1 MEKLWY
7 REPAKEWEEALP
19 LGNGRLGA
27 MVFGGVEKEV
37 IQVNEESI
45 WYGGKRERL
54 NPDAKENLPK
64 IRQYIREG
72 QIQKAHELLSLAFTS
87 CPQGERMYQTLGE
100 ISIEMKSEIVTGQS
114 GQSQN
119 VEDANEIAF
128 KHPYYRELDLSEAV
142 CRVRYENSKVAS
154 DDEREKDANAKCA
167 AIEREYF
174 ISHPDDCMVIHM
186 KASKGQISFV
196 AKLNR
201 GKYFDYV
208 GKCSDHAIFLSG
220 NLGKNAPDFAMCL
233 SAKTVGGNVST
244 IGQSLIVENA
254 DEVFLYFSA
263 DSTFH
268 HSEEQ
273 KSKWNETKW
282 DGSQKALVDLLYMHL
297 EQVSE
302 MCYEKLLQNH
312 IQDYQSLYN
321 RVSLTLTANETINLD
336 NNLENNRENN
346 LEDNRKSNLES
357 LATDERLQRVKDGG
371 EDVGLAELL
380 FDYGRYLLISCSRPG
395 NLPANLQ
402 GIWNKEFLPPWD
414 SKYTININTEMNYWP
429 AESCA
434 LPECH
439 EPLFD
444 HLERMR
450 THGRK
455 VAREMYG
462 CRGFMAHHNTD
473 IYADC
478 APQDN
483 WGPST
488 YWVMGAAWL
497 STHLWMHYEYTR
509 DYEFLKKAYPIL
521 AEAALFFLD
530 YMEEKDGYLVTNP
543 SSSPENIYI
552 MPNGQRGS
560 VCVGSAMDME
570 IIRDLFTDCVK
581 AAKVLDDEIEDCKI
595 PDISDMTALQNQIA
609 QALDKLPPIQIDSTG
624 RIMEWMEEYEEKE
637 PGHRH
642 MSHLYALY
650 PSDQISV
657 DHTPQL
663 ADAARKTLSCRLT
676 HGGGHT
682 GWSRAWI
689 INFYAKLR
697 DGERAWENIGLML
710 TNSTYPNLFD
720 RHPPFQIDGN
730 FGVTAAIAQMLVQSR
745 EDEIIL
751 LPALPKAWKTGQVT
765 GLRVKGAASVDLS
778 WENGSLTKCTIHA
791 SDKCG
796 YSGTVF
802 YEKYAYPIQLA
813 ENDSI
818 QLNGMLVRQI

>member
-27 MVFGGVEKEV
+27 MVFGGVEKES

-64 IRQYIREG
+64 IRQYIRDG
-72 QIQKAHELLSLAFTS
+72 QIQKAHELMSLAFTS

-100 ISIEMKSEIVTGQS
+100 ISIEMKNSTEADQS
-114 GQSQN
+114 
-119 VEDANEIAF
+119 
-128 KHPYYRELDLSEAV
+128 YYRELDLSEAV
-142 CRVRYENSKVAS
+142 CRVRYNN
-154 DDEREKDANAKCA
+154 R
-167 AIEREYF
+167 IEREYF

-186 KASKGQISFV
+186 KSATKAQISFV
-196 AKLNR
+196 AKLER

-220 NLGKNAPDFAMCL
+220 NLGKNASDFAMCL
-233 SAKTVGGNVST
+233 SAKTIGGNVST

-268 HSEEQ
+268 YSDEQ
-273 KSKWNETKW
+273 KKRNGNRYDENKW
-282 DGSQKALVDLLYMHL
+282 DDPQKVLVDRLYAHL

-302 MCYEKLLQNH
+302 VCYGKLLQNH
-312 IQDYQSLYN
+312 IEDYQSLYN
-321 RVSLTLTANETINLD
+321 RVSLRIASNET
-336 NNLENNRENN
+336 NNFENSSETNKENNPENNRKN
-346 LEDNRKSNLES
+346 NLES

-414 SKYTININTEMNYWP
+414 SKYTININTELNYWP
-429 AESCA
+429 VESCA

-450 THGRK
+450 VHGRK

-497 STHLWMHYEYTR
+497 STHLWMHYEYTKDR
-509 DYEFLKKAYPIL
+509 EFLRKAYPIL

-530 YMEEKDGYLVTNP
+530 YMEEKDGFLVTNP
-543 SSSPENIYI
+543 SSSPENVYI

-560 VCVGSAMDME
+560 VCIGSAMDME

-581 AAKVLDDEIEDCKI
+581 AAKVLGDEIEGCKI
-595 PDISDMTALQNQIA
+595 PDVSDVTVLQNQIA
-609 QALDKLPPIQIDSTG
+609 QALDKLPPIRIDSTG
-624 RIMEWMEEYEEKE
+624 RIMEWMEEYEEQE

-657 DHTPQL
+657 DHTPEL
-663 ADAARKTLSCRLT
+663 ADAARKTLSCRLA

-697 DGERAWENIGLML
+697 DAERAWENICLML
-710 TNSTYPNLFD
+710 TNSTYNNLFD

-745 EDEIIL
+745 EGEIIL
-751 LPALPKAWKTGQVT
+751 LPALPKAWKTGNVT

-778 WENGSLTKCTIHA
+778 WENGALIACTIHA
-791 SDKCG
+791 NDNMG
-796 YSGTVF
+796 YSGTVL
-802 YEKYAYPIQLA
+802 YGEKTCTIQIAANESVTVNAKL
-813 ENDSI
+813 EKE
-818 QLNGMLVRQI
+818 

>member
-7 REPAKEWEEALP
+7 HKPAKEWEEALP

-27 MVFGGVEKEV
+27 MVFGGIEKEL

-72 QIQKAHELLSLAFTS
+72 QIQKAHELMSLAFTS

-100 ISIEMKSEIVTGQS
+100 ISIEMKNRTEADQS
-114 GQSQN
+114 
-119 VEDANEIAF
+119 
-128 KHPYYRELDLSEAV
+128 YYRELDLSKAV
-142 CRVRYENSKVAS
+142 CRVRYGNS
-154 DDEREKDANAKCA
+154 E
-167 AIEREYF
+167 IEREYF

-186 KASKGQISFV
+186 KSTTKGQISFV
-196 AKLNR
+196 AKLDR

-220 NLGKNAPDFAMCL
+220 NLGKNASDFAMCL
-233 SAKTVGGNVST
+233 SAKAFGGKVST
-244 IGQSLIVENA
+244 IGESLIIENA

-268 HSEEQ
+268 YLDEQ
-273 KSKWNETKW
+273 KNKWNETNW
-282 DGSQKALVDLLYMHL
+282 DDPQKALVERLYTHL
-297 EQVSE
+297 EQVRKTK
-302 MCYEKLLQNH
+302 YEELLQNH

-321 RVSLTLTANETINLD
+321 RVSLTLTTDETNNIENDFTNET
-336 NNLENNRENN
+336 NNVENNRE
-346 LEDNRKSNLES
+346 RNLES
-357 LATDERLQRVKDGG
+357 IATDERLQRVKEGK

-380 FDYGRYLLISCSRPG
+380 FNYGRYLLISCSRPG

-450 THGRK
+450 VHGRK

-497 STHLWMHYEYTR
+497 STHLWTHYEYTK
-509 DYEFLKKAYPIL
+509 DHEFLRKAYPIL

-543 SSSPENIYI
+543 SSSPENVYI

-560 VCVGSAMDME
+560 VCIGSAMDME

-581 AAKVLDDEIEDCKI
+581 AAKVLGDEIADCKI
-595 PDISDMTALQNQIA
+595 PDVSDVTALQKQIA
-609 QALDKLPPIQIDSTG
+609 QALDKLPPIRIDSTG
-624 RIMEWMEEYEEKE
+624 RIMEWMEEYEEQE

-657 DHTPQL
+657 DHTPEL
-663 ADAARKTLSCRLT
+663 ADAARKTLSCRLA

-697 DGERAWENIGLML
+697 DAKCAWENICLML
-710 TNSTYPNLFD
+710 INSTYPNLFD

-745 EDEIIL
+745 ENEIIL
-751 LPALPKAWKTGQVT
+751 LPALPKAWKTGQIT

-778 WENGSLTKCTIHA
+778 WENGVLIACTIHA
-791 SDKCG
+791 KDEQG
-796 YSGTVF
+796 YCGTVL
-802 YEKYAYPIQLA
+802 YREKTCQIQVEA
-813 ENDSI
+813 NDSVT
-818 QLNGMLVRQI
+818 LTAKFEKR

>member
-7 REPAKEWEEALP
+7 RKPAKEWEEALP

-27 MVFGGVEKEV
+27 MVFGKIEKEL

-72 QIQKAHELLSLAFTS
+72 QIQKAHELMSLAFTS

-100 ISIEMKSEIVTGQS
+100 ISIEMKNCTEADQS
-114 GQSQN
+114 
-119 VEDANEIAF
+119 
-128 KHPYYRELDLSEAV
+128 YYRELDLSKAV
-142 CRVRYENSKVAS
+142 CRVRYGNS
-154 DDEREKDANAKCA
+154 E
-167 AIEREYF
+167 IEREYF

-186 KASKGQISFV
+186 KSTTKGQISFV
-196 AKLNR
+196 AKLDR

-220 NLGKNAPDFAMCL
+220 NLGKNASDFAMCL
-233 SAKTVGGNVST
+233 SAKTVGGKVST
-244 IGQSLIVENA
+244 IGESLIIENA

-268 HSEEQ
+268 YLDEQ
-273 KSKWNETKW
+273 KYSDEQKNKWNETNW
-282 DGSQKALVDLLYMHL
+282 DDPQKALVDLLYAHL
-297 EQVSE
+297 EQVKNRDYGE
-302 MCYEKLLQNH
+302 LRQAH

-321 RVSLTLTANETINLD
+321 RVSLTLTTDETTNIENDFTNET
-336 NNLENNRENN
+336 NNVENNRE
-346 LEDNRKSNLES
+346 RNLES
-357 LATDERLQRVKDGG
+357 LATDERLQRVKEVKEGK

-380 FDYGRYLLISCSRPG
+380 FNYGRYLLISCSRPG

-450 THGRK
+450 VHGRK

-497 STHLWMHYEYTR
+497 STHLWTHYEYTK
-509 DYEFLKKAYPIL
+509 DHEFLRKAYPIL

-543 SSSPENIYI
+543 SSSPENVYI

-560 VCVGSAMDME
+560 VCIGSAMDME

-581 AAKVLDDEIEDCKI
+581 AATVLGDEIADCKI
-595 PDISDMTALQNQIA
+595 PDVSDMTALQEQIA
-609 QALDKLPPIQIDSTG
+609 QALDKLPPIRIDSTG
-624 RIMEWMEEYEEKE
+624 RIMEWMEEYEEQE

-657 DHTPQL
+657 DHTPEL
-663 ADAARKTLSCRLT
+663 ADAAKKTLSCRLA

-697 DGERAWENIGLML
+697 DAKCAWENICLML

-745 EDEIIL
+745 ENEIIL
-751 LPALPKAWKTGQVT
+751 LPALPKAWKTGQIT

-778 WENGSLTKCTIHA
+778 WENGALIACTIHA
-791 SDKCG
+791 KDGIG
-796 YSGTVF
+796 YKGTVW
-802 YEKYAYPIQLA
+802 YGEKSCVVQI
-813 ENDSI
+813 EEGDSVT
-818 QLNGMLVRQI
+818 LTAKFEKR

>member
-7 REPAKEWEEALP
+7 QKPADEWEEALP

-27 MVFGGVEKEV
+27 MVFGQIQKEQ

-45 WYGGKRERL
+45 WYGKRRERI

-64 IRQYIREG
+64 IREYIRNG
-72 QIQKAHELLSLAFTS
+72 QIQKAQKLMSLAMTG
-87 CPQGERMYQTLGE
+87 CPYGERMYQTLGE
-100 ISIEMKSEIVTGQS
+100 ISIEMDLPEEKIEK
-114 GQSQN
+114 
-119 VEDANEIAF
+119 DADSAINTT
-128 KHPYYRELDLSEAV
+128 YYRELDLSKAV
-142 CRVRYENSKVAS
+142 CHVQY
-154 DDEREKDANAKCA
+154 DCEKSEGKTIK
-167 AIEREYF
+167 IESTYF
-174 ISHPDDCMVIHM
+174 ISHPDDCMIVHM
-186 KASKGQISFV
+186 KASNGQLSFV
-196 AKLNR
+196 AKLDR
-201 GKYFDYV
+201 DKYFDSI
-208 GKCSDHAIFLSG
+208 GKCDDYTIFLSG
-220 NLGKNAPDFAMCL
+220 NLGKEAPEFAMCL
-233 SAKTVGGNVST
+233 RAKVVGGSVKT
-244 IGQSLIVENA
+244 IGQSLLVEKA
-254 DEVFLYFSA
+254 DEVILYFGA

-268 HSEEQ
+268 YSEAEVKEWADPQQ
-273 KSKWNETKW
+273 K
-282 DGSQKALVDLLYMHL
+282 LVEKLIAHLDLVM
-297 EQVSE
+297 EKD
-302 MCYEKLLQNH
+302 YEKVLLAH

-321 RVSLTLTANETINLD
+321 RVSLQLKE
-336 NNLENNRENN
+336 ENSIEA
-346 LEDNRKSNLES
+346 
-357 LATDERLQRVKDGG
+357 LATDERLLRVKDGC
-371 EDVGLAELL
+371 EDIGLSKLL

-395 NLPANLQ
+395 TLPANLQ
-402 GIWNKEFLPPWD
+402 GIWNKELCPAWD

-429 AESCA
+429 AEICA
-434 LPECH
+434 LAECH
-439 EPLFD
+439 QPLFD

-450 THGRK
+450 IHGRK

-462 CRGFMAHHNTD
+462 CRGFVAHHNTD

-497 STHLWMHYEYTR
+497 STHLWMHYEYTK
-509 DYEFLKKAYPIL
+509 DHDFLRKAYPIL

-543 SSSPENIYI
+543 SSSPENVYI

-560 VCVGSAMDME
+560 VCIGSAMDME

-581 AAKVLDDEIEDCKI
+581 AAKVLGDEIANCKI
-595 PDISDMTALQNQIA
+595 PDVSDVIALQKQIA
-609 QALDKLPPIQIDSTG
+609 QALDKLPPIRIDSTG
-624 RIMEWMEEYEEKE
+624 RIMEWMEEYEEQE

-657 DHTPQL
+657 DHTPEL
-663 ADAARKTLSCRLT
+663 ADAARKTLSCRLA

-697 DGERAWENIGLML
+697 DAESAWENIRLML

-745 EDEIIL
+745 EGEIIL
-751 LPALPKAWKTGQVT
+751 LPALPKAWKTGRVT
-765 GLRVKGAASVDLS
+765 GIRVIGNASVDLS
-778 WENGSLTKCTIHA
+778 WENGVLLTCTIHA
-791 SDKCG
+791 NDEQG
-796 YSGTVF
+796 YRGTVL
-802 YEKYAYPIQLA
+802 YGEKLCAVQIEA
-813 ENDSI
+813 
-818 QLNGMLVRQI
+818 NGSETRNAKLEK

>member
-27 MVFGGVEKEV
+27 MVFGGVEKEL

-45 WYGGKRERL
+45 WYGGKWERL

-64 IRQYIREG
+64 IRQYIRDG
-72 QIQKAHELLSLAFTS
+72 QIQKAHELMSLAFTS

-100 ISIEMKSEIVTGQS
+100 ISIEMKGKGSTEADQS
-114 GQSQN
+114 
-119 VEDANEIAF
+119 
-128 KHPYYRELDLSEAV
+128 YYRELDLSEAI
-142 CRVRYENSKVAS
+142 CRVRYNN
-154 DDEREKDANAKCA
+154 R
-167 AIEREYF
+167 IEREYF

-186 KASKGQISFV
+186 KSATKAQISFV
-196 AKLNR
+196 AKLDR

-220 NLGKNAPDFAMCL
+220 NLGKDASDFAMCL
-233 SAKTVGGNVST
+233 SAKTVGGNVNT

-268 HSEEQ
+268 YSDEQ
-273 KSKWNETKW
+273 NKWNGNRCDENKW
-282 DGSQKALVDLLYMHL
+282 DDPQKILVDRLYAHL
-297 EQVSE
+297 EQVRKVN
-302 MCYEKLLQNH
+302 YEELLQAH

-321 RVSLTLTANETINLD
+321 RVSLTLTANET
-336 NNLENNRENN
+336 NNVENG
-346 LEDNRKSNLES
+346 LEDNIENCIENDLES
-357 LATDERLQRVKDGG
+357 LATDERLQRVKNGG

-380 FDYGRYLLISCSRPG
+380 FNYGRYLLISCSRLG

-434 LPECH
+434 LSECH

-450 THGRK
+450 VHGRK

-497 STHLWMHYEYTR
+497 STHLWTHYEYTK
-509 DYEFLKKAYPIL
+509 DHEFLKKAYPIL

-530 YMEEKDGYLVTNP
+530 YMEEKDGFLVTNP
-543 SSSPENIYI
+543 SSSPENVYI

-560 VCVGSAMDME
+560 VCIGSAMDME

-581 AAKVLDDEIEDCKI
+581 AAKVLGDEIAECEI
-595 PDISDMTALQNQIA
+595 PDVSDMTALQNQIT
-609 QALDKLPPIQIDSTG
+609 QALDKLPPIRIDSTG
-624 RIMEWMEEYEEKE
+624 RIMEWMEEYEEQE

-657 DHTPQL
+657 DHTPEL
-663 ADAARKTLSCRLT
+663 AAAARKTLSCRLA

-697 DGERAWENIGLML
+697 DAESAWENIRLML

-745 EDEIIL
+745 ENEIIL
-751 LPALPKAWKTGQVT
+751 LPALPKAWKTGQII
-765 GLRVKGAASVDLS
+765 GLRVKGAASVDLV
-778 WENGSLTKCTIHA
+778 WEHGMLIACTIHA
-791 SDKCG
+791 KDKQG
-796 YSGTVF
+796 YKGTVWYGEKSYVVEIEEGG
-802 YEKYAYPIQLA
+802 YERIPTIK
-813 ENDSI
+813 
-818 QLNGMLVRQI
+818 

>member
-1 MEKLWY
+1 M
-7 REPAKEWEEALP
+7 
-19 LGNGRLGA
+19 
-27 MVFGGVEKEV
+27 
-37 IQVNEESI
+37 
-45 WYGGKRERL
+45 
-54 NPDAKENLPK
+54 
-64 IRQYIREG
+64 
-72 QIQKAHELLSLAFTS
+72 
-87 CPQGERMYQTLGE
+87 
-100 ISIEMKSEIVTGQS
+100 
-114 GQSQN
+114 
-119 VEDANEIAF
+119 
-128 KHPYYRELDLSEAV
+128 
-142 CRVRYENSKVAS
+142 
-154 DDEREKDANAKCA
+154 
-167 AIEREYF
+167 
-174 ISHPDDCMVIHM
+174 
-186 KASKGQISFV
+186 
-196 AKLNR
+196 
-201 GKYFDYV
+201 
-208 GKCSDHAIFLSG
+208 
-220 NLGKNAPDFAMCL
+220 
-233 SAKTVGGNVST
+233 
-244 IGQSLIVENA
+244 
-254 DEVFLYFSA
+254 LYA
-263 DSTFH
+263 
-268 HSEEQ
+268 
-273 KSKWNETKW
+273 
-282 DGSQKALVDLLYMHL
+282 HL
-297 EQVSE
+297 EQVSDRD
-302 MCYEKLLQNH
+302 YEKLRQAH

-321 RVSLTLTANETINLD
+321 RVSLTLTENNTTNLEKHLENNKKND
-336 NNLENNRENN
+336 PENNRKNNLE
-346 LEDNRKSNLES
+346 L
-357 LATDERLQRVKDGG
+357 LATDERLQRVKDGQ

-434 LPECH
+434 LSECH

-450 THGRK
+450 GHGRK

-497 STHLWMHYEYTR
+497 STHLWTHYEYTK
-509 DYEFLKKAYPIL
+509 DLEFLRKAYPIL

-530 YMEEKDGYLVTNP
+530 YMEEKDDYLVTNP
-543 SSSPENIYI
+543 SSSPENVYI

-560 VCVGSAMDME
+560 VCIGSAMDME

-581 AAKVLDDEIEDCKI
+581 AAKVLGDEIADCKI
-595 PDISDMTALQNQIA
+595 PDISDVTALQNQIA
-609 QALDKLPPIQIDSTG
+609 QALDKLPPIRIDSTG
-624 RIMEWMEEYEEKE
+624 RIMEWMEEYEEQE

-657 DHTPQL
+657 DHTPEL
-663 ADAARKTLSCRLT
+663 ADAARKTLSCRLAY
-676 HGGGHT
+676 GGGHT

-697 DGERAWENIGLML
+697 DAESAWENIRLML

-745 EDEIIL
+745 EGEIIL
-751 LPALPKAWKTGQVT
+751 LPALPKAWKTGRVT
-765 GLRVKGAASVDLS
+765 GLCVKGAASVDLS
-778 WENGSLTKCTIHA
+778 WENGVLTTCTIHA
-791 SDKCG
+791 NDEQE
-796 YSGTVF
+796 YSGSVL
-802 YEKYAYPIQLA
+802 YGEKMCQVQIAK
-813 ENDSI
+813 ENKAQFDGR
-818 QLNGMLVRQI
+818 LTRLH

>member
-1 MEKLWY
+1 MKKLWY

-27 MVFGGVEKEV
+27 MVFGGIEKEL

-72 QIQKAHELLSLAFTS
+72 QIQKAHELMSLAFTS

-100 ISIEMKSEIVTGQS
+100 ISLEMKNSIDTDQS
-114 GQSQN
+114 
-119 VEDANEIAF
+119 
-128 KHPYYRELDLSEAV
+128 YYRELDLSKAV
-142 CRVRYENSKVAS
+142 CRVRYGNS
-154 DDEREKDANAKCA
+154 E
-167 AIEREYF
+167 IEREYF

-186 KASKGQISFV
+186 KSTTKGQISFV
-196 AKLNR
+196 AKLGR
-201 GKYFDYV
+201 EKYFDCV
-208 GKCSDHAIFLSG
+208 GKCSDHAIYLSG
-220 NLGKNAPDFAMCL
+220 NLGKNASDFAMCL
-233 SAKTVGGNVST
+233 SAKAIGGNVST
-244 IGQSLIVENA
+244 IGQSLIVEKA
-254 DEVFLYFSA
+254 DEVILYFSA

-268 HSEEQ
+268 YSEEQ
-273 KSKWNETKW
+273 KIKWDENKWN
-282 DGSQKALVDLLYMHL
+282 DPQKALVERLYAHL
-297 EQVSE
+297 EQIRKTK
-302 MCYEKLLQNH
+302 YEELLQNH
-312 IQDYQSLYN
+312 IRDYQSLYN
-321 RVSLTLTANETINLD
+321 RVSLTLSTKET
-336 NNLENNRENN
+336 NNREDDFTKETSNVENNRE
-346 LEDNRKSNLES
+346 RNLES
-357 LATDERLQRVKDGG
+357 LATNERLQRVKDGK

-395 NLPANLQ
+395 TLPANLQ

-434 LPECH
+434 LSECH

-450 THGRK
+450 IHGRK

-497 STHLWMHYEYTR
+497 STHLWTHYEYTK
-509 DYEFLKKAYPIL
+509 DHEFLRKAYPIL

-543 SSSPENIYI
+543 SSSPENVYI

-560 VCVGSAMDME
+560 VCIGSVMDME

-581 AAKVLDDEIEDCKI
+581 AAKVLGDEIANCKI
-595 PDISDMTALQNQIA
+595 PDVSDMIALQKQIA
-609 QALDKLPPIQIDSTG
+609 QALDKLPPIRIDSTG
-624 RIMEWMEEYEEKE
+624 RIMEWMEEYEEQE

-657 DHTPQL
+657 DHTPEL
-663 ADAARKTLSCRLT
+663 ADAARKTLSCRQA

-697 DGERAWENIGLML
+697 DAECAWKNICLML

-745 EDEIIL
+745 EGEIIL
-751 LPALPKAWKTGQVT
+751 LPALPKAWKTGRVT
-765 GLRVKGAASVDLS
+765 GIRVIGNASVDLS
-778 WENGSLTKCTIHA
+778 WENGVLLTCTIHA
-791 SDKCG
+791 NDEQG
-796 YSGTVF
+796 YRGTVL
-802 YEKYAYPIQLA
+802 YGEKLCAVQIEA
-813 ENDSI
+813 
-818 QLNGMLVRQI
+818 NGSETRNAKLEK

>member
-27 MVFGGVEKEV
+27 MVFGGVEKEL

-64 IRQYIREG
+64 IRQYIRDG
-72 QIQKAHELLSLAFTS
+72 QIQKAHELMSLAFTS

-100 ISIEMKSEIVTGQS
+100 ISIEMKGKGSTEADQS
-114 GQSQN
+114 
-119 VEDANEIAF
+119 
-128 KHPYYRELDLSEAV
+128 YYRELDLSEAI
-142 CRVRYENSKVAS
+142 CRVRYNN
-154 DDEREKDANAKCA
+154 R
-167 AIEREYF
+167 IEREYF

-186 KASKGQISFV
+186 KSATKAQISFV
-196 AKLNR
+196 AKLDR

-220 NLGKNAPDFAMCL
+220 NLGKDASDFAMCL
-233 SAKTVGGNVST
+233 SAKTVGGNVNT

-268 HSEEQ
+268 YSDEQ
-273 KSKWNETKW
+273 NKWNGNRCDENKW
-282 DGSQKALVDLLYMHL
+282 DDPQKILVDRLYAHL
-297 EQVSE
+297 EQVRKVN
-302 MCYEKLLQNH
+302 YEELLQAH

-321 RVSLTLTANETINLD
+321 RVSLTLTANET
-336 NNLENNRENN
+336 NNVENG
-346 LEDNRKSNLES
+346 LEDNIENCIENDLES
-357 LATDERLQRVKDGG
+357 LATDERLQRVKNGG

-380 FDYGRYLLISCSRPG
+380 FNYGRYLLISCSRLG

-434 LPECH
+434 LSECH

-450 THGRK
+450 VHGRK

-497 STHLWMHYEYTR
+497 STHLWTHYEYTK
-509 DYEFLKKAYPIL
+509 DHEFLKKAYPIL

-530 YMEEKDGYLVTNP
+530 YMEEKDGFLVTNP
-543 SSSPENIYI
+543 SSSPENVYI

-560 VCVGSAMDME
+560 VCIGSAMDME

-581 AAKVLDDEIEDCKI
+581 AAKILGDEIAECEI
-595 PDISDMTALQNQIA
+595 PDVSDMTALQNQIT
-609 QALDKLPPIQIDSTG
+609 QALDKLPPIRIDSTG
-624 RIMEWMEEYEEKE
+624 RIMEWMEEYEEQE

-657 DHTPQL
+657 DHTPEL
-663 ADAARKTLSCRLT
+663 AAAARKTLSCRLA

-697 DGERAWENIGLML
+697 DAESAWENIRLML

-745 EDEIIL
+745 ENEIIL
-751 LPALPKAWKTGQVT
+751 LPALPKAWKTGQII
-765 GLRVKGAASVDLS
+765 GLRVKGAASVDLV
-778 WENGSLTKCTIHA
+778 WEHGMLIACTIHA
-791 SDKCG
+791 KDKQG
-796 YSGTVF
+796 YKGTVWYGEKSYVVEIEEGG
-802 YEKYAYPIQLA
+802 YERIPTIK
-813 ENDSI
+813 
-818 QLNGMLVRQI
+818 